1 MTETTQ
7 SNRRITY
14 LSDKIADLLIAQVT
28 HEKQNNL
35 LYLNAATW
43 CNVRGLTGNYKY
55 FKKAADGELV
65 HSELIYQHLLESN
78 YDFTME
84 DLKPQPLEL
93 TGTTP
98 LAQLQD
104 LHEDALTREIET
116 TKYILAICKACL
128 EEGDYITFNA
138 IQPLVI
144 EQREEENKCTT
155 VLDQFT
161 YSTDMIILDDRIK
174 KLA

>member
-1 MTETTQ
+1 MAETTD
-7 SNRRITY
+7 RRITY
-14 LSDKIADLLIAQVT
+14 LSDKVAKLLVAQVT
-28 HEKQNNL
+28 HEKQNYL

-43 CNVRGLTGNYKY
+43 CNVRGLIGNYEY
-55 FKKAADGELV
+55 FKAAADGELE
-65 HSELIYQHLLESN
+65 HSELIYNHLIESN

-93 TGTTP
+93 AGKTP

-116 TKYILAICKACL
+116 TGKIMAICKAAL

-155 VLDQFT
+155 VLDQFE
-161 YSTDMIILDDRIK
+161 YSTDLIILDNRIK
-174 KLA
+174 ELK